1 MKTRIIF
8 ALLLLLPGVVVL
20 SKSPQQKLDKAVF
33 YEVMDRGN
41 LDEVEKEI
49 DVVTTSSS
57 PEKDGYAGAL
67 LMRKAGLQ
75 KLPAQRLKS
84 FKAGRKKFDPAIAT
98 DADNVEFHFLR
109 LAIQEH
115 APKIVKYNKDIEADK
130 KIIIKGFKNLLP
142 VVQHAIIDYTKK
154 SKVLSA
160 NDLN

>member
-1 MKTRIIF
+1 MKVRIIF
-8 ALLLLLPGVVVL
+8 ALLLLLPGAVVL
-20 SKSPQQKLDKAVF
+20 SKSLQQKLDKAVF

-41 LDEVEKEI
+41 LDEVNKEI
-49 DVVTTSSS
+49 EVITSSLS

-84 FKAGRKKFDPAIAT
+84 FKAGRLKFDPAITA
-98 DADNVEFHFLR
+98 DADNIEFHFLR

-115 APKIVKYNKDIEADK
+115 APKIVKYNKDIETDK
-130 KIIIKGFKNLLP
+130 NIIIKGFKNLAP

-160 NDLN
+160 SDLK